1 MAYLVVAIIDD
12 IDDCH
17 PVMDAWEE
25 AGAGGVTILE
35 SSGIGRIRQSQIR
48 DDFPILPSLH
58 EILRNKERHHR
69 TLFSVVETEEE
80 VQALV
85 KAARSVLGDFNQ
97 PDTGFLFVIAL
108 HQVFGL
114 ETPKRDLRDT
124 L

>member
-1 MAYLVVAIIDD
+1 MAYLVVVIVDD
-12 IDDCH
+12 VDNCH

-25 AGAGGVTILE
+25 AGAGGITILE
-35 SSGIGRIRQSQIR
+35 SSGIGRVRQTQIR
-48 DDFPILPSLH
+48 DDFPIIPSLR
-58 EILRNKERHHR
+58 EMLRNKEHHHR
-69 TLFSVVETEEE
+69 TLFSVVKTEEE

-85 KAARSVLGDFNQ
+85 KAAQSVLGDFNQ

-114 ETPKRDLRDT
+114 ATPKRNLRDT